1 MSQSWYSRAE
11 TCTSPR
17 PHAAGLAPGSPA
29 AGSTRPP
36 DRSAQTPHGGT
47 RAAIAAPQ
55 VITGTGYIAA
65 YLCHSR
71 RRWKRRMF
79 KNGMARSKAS
89 HQANVEP
96 HSALTPIGR
105 DNHTAERTRDGSS
118 SLRQQQWI
126 VWGVGSYQRQVAMR
140 IVALESLNARMVFMN
155 DLLII
160 FTGTHRALQSCSFSP
175 QVLHAKVVLSAA
187 PPAVGDVTAGLL
199 ARYLLAHRIS
209 HRRAAPAK
217 DSTTS
222 SHPNYA
228 QFCAGKRRCYTCLP
242 KWVRV

>member
-1 MSQSWYSRAE
+1 
-11 TCTSPR
+11 
-17 PHAAGLAPGSPA
+17 
-29 AGSTRPP
+29 
-36 DRSAQTPHGGT
+36 
-47 RAAIAAPQ
+47 
-55 VITGTGYIAA
+55 
-65 YLCHSR
+65 
-71 RRWKRRMF
+71 MF

-199 ARYLLAHRIS
+199 ARYLLAFDS
-209 HRRAAPAK
+209 HFDFVQPVRNKLELVSGLFRVPLLNLEGLFFLRERLARSELVAMGITILGA
-217 DSTTS
+217 
-222 SHPNYA
+222 
-228 QFCAGKRRCYTCLP
+228 CLL
-242 KWVRV
+242 VI